1 MTLLQRDLFNSP
13 YSGVFCATN
22 DSLTFIPPGIPS
34 DDMEAI
40 SEALGTR
47 IEVVTIGGSSVL
59 GTLIAMNSKG
69 ILVSNLITTMESD
82 KIEAIASDI
91 GLNFGVLSERSN
103 AIGNNFLIN
112 DRGGFCNER
121 LTPRSKTS
129 AEEILEIK
137 IESRSFNRMDTL
149 GMIGC
154 VTNKGGLCHPEISD
168 EEKGIMEKVLEVPV
182 MEGTVNF
189 GMPLVGAGVIS
200 STNGAVCGRQSTGV
214 ELGRVEEALRL
225 F

>member
-22 DSLTFIPPGIPS
+22 DSLTFIPPGIPR

-112 DRGGFCNER
+112 DSGGFCNER
-121 LTPRSKTS
+121 LTNRSKTS

-137 IESRSFNRMDTL
+137 IESRSLNRMDTL